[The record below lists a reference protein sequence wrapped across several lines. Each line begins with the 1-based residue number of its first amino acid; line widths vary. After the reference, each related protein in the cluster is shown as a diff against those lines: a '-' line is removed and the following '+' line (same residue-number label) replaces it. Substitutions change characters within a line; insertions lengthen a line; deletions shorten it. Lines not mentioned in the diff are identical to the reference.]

1 MALSKVANLI
11 QKNLGN
17 LTGGGLVGLGG
28 GIIGALTDKAKNMA
42 QTNAAAAKILN
53 KSPLELNDTSPV
65 AHMKENPYDYGT
77 VYYPNNVQ
85 SLESGHYIIF
95 DVLEKDTATSAF
107 ARSVMAASSQV
118 AQSLGKDNISEK
130 LKPSE
135 RSSRVTTIKN
145 RKGGTED
152 RVVQPSSGI
161 SAGLLGNRTVRVSK
175 TIVLYTPPGLKT
187 SYNAQHE
194 GVETGIIGNLLGMK
208 GGDVMTSAGEI
219 IGRVKDAAA
228 ALGTELISGALSI
241 IPGVGDLK
249 GALTKVTGKATNPN
263 TEMVFK
269 SVPMR
274 AFDFVFEFAPKNKKE
289 LESMT
294 KIIEIFK
301 YHMHPAIEQFG
312 NDFIVPEEF
321 QITYMYLEHR
331 NQYIPR
337 VSRCVLTNLD
347 LQHGDDNNF
356 STFAGDDNGAAPIY
370 TKMSLKFSE
379 TEIMTKTTI
388 VKGF

>member
-11 QKNLGN
+11 QKNLSN
-17 LTGGGLVGLGG
+17 LTGGGLIGLGG
-28 GIIGALTDKAKNMA
+28 GLLGSLTDKAKNMA

-187 SYNAQHE
+187 SYNAVHE
-194 GVETGIIGNLLGMK
+194 GVEAGIIGNLLGMK

-228 ALGTELISGALSI
+228 ALTTELISGALSI

-289 LESMT
+289 LESMY

-301 YHMHPAIEQFG
+301 YHMHPAIDGLG